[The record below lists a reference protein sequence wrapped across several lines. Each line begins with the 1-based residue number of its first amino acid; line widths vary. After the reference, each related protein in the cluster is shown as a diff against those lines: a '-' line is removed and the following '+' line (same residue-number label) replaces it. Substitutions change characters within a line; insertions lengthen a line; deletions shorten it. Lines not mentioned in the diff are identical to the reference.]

1 MNSMIFGL
9 RLWADGTPLDTLA
22 AMSGANHDEFE
33 SQLQGCLR
41 ELCEQSRALGF
52 VPGEGDSR
60 FQPSSPTEAPQ
71 QGAAQAKAAD
81 SSPSPL
87 PRNCAAAMRKSPA
100 RRAVAKAVGE
110 FADYPEALRDR
121 RADRMRVVFDL
132 LRQGPATVSELEIR
146 LDTSAGEFDGDV
158 TKWLCNGLYTLHAKG
173 IVIKPD
179 APGGKWRLTE
189 AGLEVSGCSA
199 AW

>member
-1 MNSMIFGL
+1 MINN
-9 RLWADGTPLDTLA
+9 AATLA
-22 AMSGANHDEFE
+22 LFVEGARIPSLATAFQIEMEEVEDA
-33 SQLQGCLR
+33 LR
-41 ELCEQSRALGF
+41 AALRTMM
-52 VPGEGDSR
+52 EEY
-60 FQPSSPTEAPQ
+60 QPSVSAEPAPLTT
-71 QGAAQAKAAD
+71 ARKAKAAD

-87 PRNCAAAMRKSPA
+87 PRNCAAAMKRSPA

-132 LRQGPATVSELEIR
+132 LRHGPATVSELEAR

-179 APGGKWRLTE
+179 APGGKWRL
-189 AGLEVSGCSA
+189 A
-199 AW
+199 